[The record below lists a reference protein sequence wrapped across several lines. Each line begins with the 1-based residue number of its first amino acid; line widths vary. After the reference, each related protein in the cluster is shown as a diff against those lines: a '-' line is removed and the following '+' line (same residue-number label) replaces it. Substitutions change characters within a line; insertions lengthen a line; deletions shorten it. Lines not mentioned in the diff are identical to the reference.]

1 MIKLRLQRKGRKKRP
16 FYHIVVADSRSPR
29 DGRIIERVGRYDNVS
44 EHKELTLDTERVM
57 HWLKIGAQPSDTVRS
72 ILKSEG
78 ILYRMH
84 LVRWGKSEEEIE
96 SALAEWKKAR
106 EAKSSEKDAS
116 RKAQQKELLKA
127 EEQEFKKQLEEKAA
141 VAAKALEKKKEEEAK
156 AAAEAEAGV
165 AEVPA
170 VEATEEATAPDESE
184 PVEAETADATAEE
197 VAAEESPEEETAEVT
212 EEPESEPAGEETAVE
227 EEPVTEEKSEE
238 PAVEVEEAPAKAE
251 EVVAETEAAPAEKEE
266 APAEEPA
273 KVAEPTQLSTDMTA
287 SDAIA
292 HIKDHTVEEL
302 KGFVPENE
310 GRVTVLR
317 AWESKQQE

>member
-29 DGRIIERVGRYDNVS
+29 DGRVIERLGRFDNVS
-44 EHKELTLDTERVM
+44 EQKELTLDMERVM
-57 HWLKIGAQPSDTVRS
+57 HWLKIGAQPSDTVRN

-96 SALAEWKKAR
+96 AALAEWKAAR
-106 EAKSSEKDAS
+106 DAKSAKTDAS

-141 VAAKALEKKKEEEAK
+141 AAAKALEKKKEEEAK
-156 AAAEAEAGV
+156 AAAEAEAGETE
-165 AEVPA
+165 APA
-170 VEATEEATAPDESE
+170 EEAAASDESE

-197 VAAEESPEEETAEVT
+197 VVAEAAPEEETAEVT
-212 EEPESEPAGEETAVE
+212 EEPESEPVAEETAVE

-238 PAVEVEEAPAKAE
+238 PSAEVEESPAKTE
-251 EVVAETEAAPAEKEE
+251 EVVAEKEE

-273 KVAEPTQLSTDMTA
+273 KVAEPAQLSTDMTA

-302 KGFVPENE
+302 KGFVPEGE
-310 GRVTVLR
+310 ERVTVLR
-317 AWESKQQE
+317 AWESKQEE